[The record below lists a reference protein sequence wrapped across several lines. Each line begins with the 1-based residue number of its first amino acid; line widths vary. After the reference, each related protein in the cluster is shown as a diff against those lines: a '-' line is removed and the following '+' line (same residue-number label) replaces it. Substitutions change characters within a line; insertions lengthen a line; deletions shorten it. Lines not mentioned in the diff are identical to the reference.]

1 MILVAGSANLDFIT
15 RVPHLPRPGETVLG
29 PAFTTAPGGKG
40 ANQAVACA
48 RSGHPT
54 RFFGALGDDPYAAP
68 LRESLCASG
77 VQDTT
82 LTLDAPTGA
91 AFITVADSGEN
102 VIAVASGANA
112 LLTPEH
118 RPDFTDVT
126 HLILQLELPLVT
138 VQAYARSARE
148 RGVTV
153 VLNAAPAPTSP
164 LPAELLANVDVLVV
178 NEGEL
183 STLTGAAHGGLSEQ
197 LHAAQALGPGTVI
210 VTLGGAGSVAV
221 HGGQRIEV
229 AAHPVTVRDTTGAGD
244 TFVGVLTGALGEG
257 LGLPQAMREA
267 SVAASL
273 ACTREGAQ
281 PSMPSRHELDRALA
295 QGGVGAGLPAGGPG
309 V

>member
-48 RSGHPT
+48 RSGHTT
-54 RFFGALGDDPYAAP
+54 RFFGALGDDPYAAL
-68 LRESLCASG
+68 LRASLAGSG
-77 VQDTT
+77 VQDAS

-112 LLTPEH
+112 RLTPDH
-118 RPDFTDVT
+118 QPDFTDVT
-126 HLILQLELPLVT
+126 HLILQLEIPLAT
-138 VQAYARSARE
+138 VQAYARAARQ
-148 RGVTV
+148 RGLQVI
-153 VLNAAPAPTSP
+153 LNAAPAPQGP
-164 LPAELLANVDVLVV
+164 LPAGLLADVTILIV

-183 STLTGAAHGGLSEQ
+183 NALTGADHNDLPEQ
-197 LHAAQALGPGTVI
+197 LRAAQALGPQTVI
-210 VTLGGAGSVAV
+210 VTLGGQGS
-221 HGGQRIEV
+221 
-229 AAHPVTVRDTTGAGD
+229 AALSGAEFTRVPAPPVTVRDTTGAGD
-244 TFVGVLTGALGEG
+244 TFVGVLTGALGAG
-257 LGLPQAMREA
+257 LSLTQAMQEA

-281 PSMPSRHELDRALA
+281 PSMPTRAEIDRALSDH
-295 QGGVGAGLPAGGPG
+295 PASPQQWRPA
-309 V
+309 

>member
-68 LRESLCASG
+68 LRASFTHSG
-77 VQDTT
+77 VQDTS

-112 LLTPEH
+112 RLTPDRE
-118 RPDFTDVT
+118 PDFTDVT
-126 HLILQLELPLVT
+126 HLILQLEIPLPA
-138 VQAYARSARE
+138 VQAYARAARQRE
-148 RGVTV
+148 LQVI
-153 VLNAAPAPTSP
+153 LNAAPAPQAP
-164 LPAELLANVDVLVV
+164 LPAGLLADVNVLVV

-183 STLTGAAHGGLSEQ
+183 STLVGPGDLPQQ
-197 LHAAQALGPGTVI
+197 LRAAQALGPQTVI
-210 VTLGGAGSVAV
+210 VTLGGQGAAAV
-221 HGGQRIEV
+221 QGDHWLEV
-229 AAHPVTVRDTTGAGD
+229 PARPVTVRDTTGAGD
-244 TFVGVLTGALGEG
+244 TFVGVLTGALGAG
-257 LGLPQAMREA
+257 LSLPQAMQEA

-281 PSMPSRHELDRALA
+281 PSMPTRAEIDRALESDPDSDP
-295 QGGVGAGLPAGGPG
+295 GAGRHA
-309 V
+309 

>member
-48 RSGHPT
+48 RTAHPT

-68 LRESLCASG
+68 LRESLRASG
-77 VQDTT
+77 VQDTS

-112 LLTPEH
+112 LLTPQQ

-148 RGVTV
+148 QGVTV

-183 STLTGAAHGGLSEQ
+183 TTLTGAGDLPEQ

-210 VTLGGAGSVAV
+210 VTLGRAGSVAV

-244 TFVGVLTGALGEG
+244 TFVGVLTGALGAG
-257 LGLPQAMREA
+257 LSLSQAMREA
-267 SVAASL
+267 NVAASL

-281 PSMPSRHELDRALA
+281 PGMPTRHELGRALA
-295 QGGVGAGLPAGGPG
+295 QGGVGAGLSAGGPG
-309 V
+309 I

>member
-15 RVPHLPRPGETVLG
+15 RVSHLPRPGETVLG

-48 RSGHPT
+48 RTAHPT

-68 LRESLCASG
+68 LRESLRASG
-77 VQDTT
+77 VQDTS

-102 VIAVASGANA
+102 IIAVASGANA
-112 LLTPEH
+112 LLTPQH
-118 RPDFTDVT
+118 GPDFTDVT

-153 VLNAAPAPTSP
+153 VLNAAPAPQEP
-164 LPAELLANVDVLVV
+164 LPAELLANVDVLMV

-183 STLTGAAHGGLSEQ
+183 TTLTGAGDLPEQ

-244 TFVGVLTGALGEG
+244 TFVGVLTGALGAG
-257 LGLPQAMREA
+257 LSLSQAMQEA

-273 ACTREGAQ
+273 ACTRDGAQ
-281 PSMPSRHELDRALA
+281 PSMPTRHELDRALA

-309 V
+309 I

>member
-48 RSGHPT
+48 RSGHAT

-68 LRESLCASG
+68 LRASFAHSG
-77 VQDTT
+77 VQDTS

-112 LLTPEH
+112 RLTPDRE
-118 RPDFTDVT
+118 PDFTDVT
-126 HLILQLELPLVT
+126 HLILQLEIPLPA
-138 VQAYARSARE
+138 VQAYARAARQRE
-148 RGVTV
+148 LQVI
-153 VLNAAPAPTSP
+153 LNAAPAPQAP
-164 LPAELLANVDVLVV
+164 LPAGLLADVNVLVV

-183 STLTGAAHGGLSEQ
+183 STLVGPGDLPQQ
-197 LHAAQALGPGTVI
+197 LRAAQTLGPQTVI
-210 VTLGGAGSVAV
+210 VTLGGQGAAAV
-221 HGGQRIEV
+221 QGDHWLEV
-229 AAHPVTVRDTTGAGD
+229 PAHPVTVRDTTGAGD
-244 TFVGVLTGALGEG
+244 TFVGVLTGALGAG
-257 LGLPQAMREA
+257 LSLPQAMQEA

-281 PSMPSRHELDRALA
+281 PSMPSRAEIDHALKSDPDSDP
-295 QGGVGAGLPAGGPG
+295 GAGRPA
-309 V
+309 

>member
-29 PAFTTAPGGKG
+29 RAFTTAPGGKG

-54 RFFGALGDDPYAAP
+54 RFFGALGNDSYAAP
-68 LRESLCASG
+68 LRESLRASG
-77 VQDTT
+77 VQDTS

-112 LLTPEH
+112 LLTPQRE
-118 RPDFTDVT
+118 PDFTDVT
-126 HLILQLELPLVT
+126 HLILQLELPLDT

-153 VLNAAPAPTSP
+153 VLNAAPAPASP
-164 LPAELLANVDVLVV
+164 LPADLLADVTVLVV

-183 STLTGAAHGGLSEQ
+183 TTLVGAGDRSQQ
-197 LHAAQALGPGTVI
+197 LRAAQALGPQTVI
-210 VTLGGAGSVAV
+210 VTLGGEGSAAV
-221 HGGQRIEV
+221 SGDQWIEV

-244 TFVGVLTGALGEG
+244 TFVGVLTGALGAG
-257 LGLPQAMREA
+257 LGLPQAMRDA

-273 ACTREGAQ
+273 ACTGEGAQ
-281 PSMPSRHELDRALA
+281 PSMPTREQIDRTLTDW
-295 QGGVGAGLPAGGPG
+295 P
-309 V
+309 